1 MSLRD
6 IIKFALIPFLA
17 VYLSAS
23 LGYII
28 IISTT
33 AAKGSLLNAFSPV
46 VLFTEIVNGNST
58 IIYTIGAGTMLY
70 IYLKRFFRREDP
82 EEENE

>member
-6 IIKFALIPFLA
+6 IIKFALILFLA
-17 VYLSAS
+17 VYLSAA

-28 IISTT
+28 MISTT
-33 AAKGSLLNAFSPV
+33 AAKDSLLNAFSPV
-46 VLFTEIVNGNST
+46 VLYTEILNGNGT
-58 IIYTIGAGTMLY
+58 IIYTIGAGIMLY
-70 IYLKRFFRREDP
+70 IYLKRFFRRIEP